1 MYLRILVEPT
11 PKLRARSR
19 IAGKPGSKQFVQ
31 TYTPAATR
39 NAEADIRA
47 VIRGQIAED
56 EKFAAKVPLKVTA
69 IFTIVKPPSLPKKRT
84 LPVTAPDLDNY
95 LKLLLDALNKFAFA
109 DDGQIVQ
116 LHADK
121 VYGETP
127 MIEVWIEEL
136 VDGAQGSMI

>member
-1 MYLRILVEPT
+1 MHLKILVEPT

-19 IAGKPGSKQFVQ
+19 IAGKGSKQFVQ

-47 VIRGQIAED
+47 AIREQIAED

-95 LKLLLDALNKFAFA
+95 LKLLLDALNKYAFP

-127 MIEVWIEEL
+127 MIEVWIEEYGGL
-136 VDGAQGSMI
+136 GL